1 MKERK
6 KEAIENYINAY
17 NNFDVEGMIKD
28 LHDEVVFQNV
38 SNGEV
43 DLTTEGIELFQ
54 VQANSAKSFF
64 SERKQSIEAWTF
76 EGDCVKIEISYF
88 GILAIDLPN
97 GMKSGDTLQLAGHSA
112 FQFEGEKIVRI
123 VDES

>member
-6 KEAIENYINAY
+6 KEAIENYIKAY
-17 NNFDVEGMIKD
+17 NNFDVEAMIKD
-28 LHDEVVFQNV
+28 LHDNVVFQNV

-97 GMKSGDTLQLAGHSA
+97 GMKSGDTLQLAGHSE